1 MTYFTEDDKKTI
13 EQILDEGKIIVATNI
28 AGRGTDIKISEK
40 LEKNGGLHVL
50 VTFLPINQRIEEQNY
65 GRAGR
70 KGQKGSHILIMLYKD
85 EFGHLEK
92 DQLNVKNIK
101 KIRDKLE
108 LKSID
113 SLIQNEMKKILEK
126 EELFKDFCFF
136 KKFM

>member
-1 MTYFTEDDKKTI
+1 MTHFTEDDKKTI

-70 KGQKGSHILIMLYKD
+70 KGQKCSHILIMLYKD
-85 EFGHLEK
+85 
-92 DQLNVKNIK
+92 
-101 KIRDKLE
+101 
-108 LKSID
+108 
-113 SLIQNEMKKILEK
+113 
-126 EELFKDFCFF
+126 
-136 KKFM
+136 